1 MIHSNGD
8 NEAFIRLKMRKP
20 DVIVELAKNFSKLG
34 NKGLRYSIKYF
45 SNIFEKS
52 CVWMN
57 MDFQVLFM
65 LSSLTMTKIIYI
77 SVKKGG

>member
-20 DVIVELAKNFSKLG
+20 DVIAELAISLSKLG
-34 NKGLRYSIKYF
+34 NKVLRYSIKYF

-57 MDFQVLFM
+57 MDM
-65 LSSLTMTKIIYI
+65 NILSSLTLTKIIYI
-77 SVKKGG
+77 SVKNGS